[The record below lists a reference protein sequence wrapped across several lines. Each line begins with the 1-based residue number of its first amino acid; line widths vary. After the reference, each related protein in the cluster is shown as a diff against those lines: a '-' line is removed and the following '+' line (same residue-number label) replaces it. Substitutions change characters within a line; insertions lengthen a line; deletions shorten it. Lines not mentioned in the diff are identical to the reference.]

1 MKVRVGYTSYIE
13 TDVEIDDKFSI
24 LEEDETGTDWTEWVK
39 RDKLCD
45 EMLEI
50 LRNTVGEIHINS
62 VVTLDED
69 GEEINC
75 IFEM

>member
-24 LEEDETGTDWTEWVK
+24 LEEDETGADWAEWVK
-39 RDKLCD
+39 RDKLCE

-50 LRNTVGEIHINS
+50 LRNTVGEIRINS

>member
-1 MKVRVGYTSYIE
+1 MKVRVGYTTYIE
-13 TDVEIDDKFSI
+13 TDVEIDDKFSV
-24 LEEDETGTDWTEWVK
+24 LEEDEAEADWKE
-39 RDKLCD
+39 RDRLCD
-45 EMLEI
+45 EMLGV
-50 LRNTVGEIHINS
+50 LRNTVGEIHIDS

>member
-1 MKVRVGYTSYIE
+1 MKVRVGYTTYIE

-24 LEEDETGTDWTEWVK
+24 LEEDETEADWEE
-39 RDKLCD
+39 RDRLCD
-45 EMLEI
+45 EMLGV
-50 LRNTVGEIHINS
+50 LRNTVGEIHIDS

-69 GEEINC
+69 GEEVNC

>member
-1 MKVRVGYTSYIE
+1 MKVRVGYTTYIE
-13 TDVEIDDKFSI
+13 TDVEIDDKFSV
-24 LEEDETGTDWTEWVK
+24 LEEDETEADWRE

-45 EMLEI
+45 EMLDI
-50 LRNTVGEIHINS
+50 LRNTVGEIHIDS
-62 VVTLDED
+62 VVTLDDD

>member
-24 LEEDETGTDWTEWVK
+24 LEEDETGTDWTEWTK

-50 LRNTVGEIHINS
+50 LRNTVGEIRSNS

>member
-1 MKVRVGYTSYIE
+1 MKVRVGYTTYIE
-13 TDVEIDDKFSI
+13 TDVEIDDKFSV
-24 LEEDETGTDWTEWVK
+24 LEEDETEADWKE

-45 EMLEI
+45 EMLEV
-50 LRNTVGEIHINS
+50 LRNTVGEGHIDS

>member
-1 MKVRVGYTSYIE
+1 MKVRVGYTSYID
-13 TDVEIDDKFSI
+13 TDVEIDDKFSV
-24 LEEDETGTDWTEWVK
+24 LEENETGTDWTEWAK

-50 LRNTVGEIHINS
+50 LRNTVGEIRINS

>member
-13 TDVEIDDKFSI
+13 TDVEIDDKFSV
-24 LEEDETGTDWTEWVK
+24 LEEDESGADWAEWVE

-50 LRNTVGEIHINS
+50 LRNTIGEIRINS

>member
-24 LEEDETGTDWTEWVK
+24 LEEDETGADWTEWVK
-39 RDKLCD
+39 RDKLCE
-45 EMLEI
+45 EMLGI
-50 LRNTVGEIHINS
+50 LRNTVGDIRINS
-62 VVTLDED
+62 IVTLDEN
-69 GEEINC
+69 GEENNC

>member
-1 MKVRVGYTSYIE
+1 MKVRVGYTTYIE
-13 TDVEIDDKFSI
+13 TDVEIDDKFSV
-24 LEEDETGTDWTEWVK
+24 LEEDETEADWEE
-39 RDKLCD
+39 RDRLCD
-45 EMLEI
+45 EMLGV
-50 LRNTVGEIHINS
+50 LRNTVGEIHIDS

>member
-13 TDVEIDDKFSI
+13 TDVEIDDKFSV
-24 LEEDETGTDWTEWVK
+24 LEEDETGADWTEWVE

-50 LRNTVGEIHINS
+50 LRNTVGEIRINS

-69 GEEINC
+69 GEENNC

>member
-13 TDVEIDDKFSI
+13 TDVEIDDKFSV
-24 LEEDETGTDWTEWVK
+24 LEEDETGADWTEWAE
-39 RDKLCD
+39 RDQLCD

-50 LRNTVGEIHINS
+50 LRNTVGEIRINS
-62 VVTLDED
+62 VVALDKD

-75 IFEM
+75 IFEI

>member
-1 MKVRVGYTSYIE
+1 MKVRVGYTTYIE
-13 TDVEIDDKFSI
+13 TDVEIDDKFSV
-24 LEEDETGTDWTEWVK
+24 LEEDEIEADWKE

-45 EMLEI
+45 EMLEV
-50 LRNTVGEIHINS
+50 LRNTVGEGHIDS

-69 GEEINC
+69 GEEVNC

>member
-24 LEEDETGTDWTEWVK
+24 LEEDETGADWTKWAE

-50 LRNTVGEIHINS
+50 LRNTVGEIRIDS

>member
-24 LEEDETGTDWTEWVK
+24 LEEDEAGADWTEWVK
-39 RDKLCD
+39 RDKLCE

-50 LRNTVGEIHINS
+50 LRNTVGDIRINS

-69 GEEINC
+69 GEENNC

>member
-24 LEEDETGTDWTEWVK
+24 LEEDETGADWTEWAE

-50 LRNTVGEIHINS
+50 LRNTVGEIRINS
-62 VVTLDED
+62 VVTLDKD
-69 GEEINC
+69 GKEINC

>member
-24 LEEDETGTDWTEWVK
+24 LEEDENGTDWTEWAK

>member
-1 MKVRVGYTSYIE
+1 MKVRVGYTTYIE
-13 TDVEIDDKFSI
+13 TDVEIDDKFSV
-24 LEEDETGTDWTEWVK
+24 LEEDETEADWEE

-45 EMLEI
+45 EMLGI
-50 LRNTVGEIHINS
+50 LRNTVGEIHIDS

>member
-24 LEEDETGTDWTEWVK
+24 LEEDQPGADWAEWVK

-50 LRNTVGEIHINS
+50 LRNTVGEIRINS

-75 IFEM
+75 IFET

>member
-24 LEEDETGTDWTEWVK
+24 LEEDETGAGWTEWAK
-39 RDKLCD
+39 RDKLCE

-50 LRNTVGEIHINS
+50 LRNAVGDIRINS

-69 GEEINC
+69 GEENNC